1 MDLFPEG
8 KYSFNF
14 NQVSFNPQLIL
25 NMSIDKREF
34 DIIIWGASG
43 FTGRLVAEYLFQNYN
58 KDELNWAIAGR
69 DIYKLNKIRDQY
81 LDQNIPIITADSFEE
96 VSLVK
101 MTERTKVICTTV
113 GPYAKYGSQLVK
125 SCVKSKTHY
134 CDLAGEAQWIRKMID
149 TYHEAAIDNQI
160 KIVNS
165 CGFDSVPSDLGVYYI
180 HKNLSKKNLSIKMRV
195 TGAKGTYSGGTYAS
209 MQNIIKEASKDREV
223 RNSLTNPYGLNPKG
237 QQGGLDKRDLRS
249 VKYDKKIKSWI
260 SPFLMA
266 GINTR
271 IVRRSNALSNFS
283 YGKKFQ
289 YDEAVMT
296 GKGLKG
302 RLNGIILSIPLIF
315 LAAKPGSFINK
326 IFNIISPKPGQGP
339 NKKERENGYFSF
351 RFFVFDLE
359 GSESIFKVT
368 GDKDP
373 GYGSTS
379 KMLAESAVC
388 LAKDKLDDKY
398 GILTP
403 SYAMGNN
410 ILNRLISKAGLT
422 FNKIK

>member
-1 MDLFPEG
+1 MSNTRELDL
-8 KYSFNF
+8 
-14 NQVSFNPQLIL
+14 
-25 NMSIDKREF
+25 
-34 DIIIWGASG
+34 IIWGATG
-43 FTGRLVAEYLFQNYN
+43 FTGQLVSEYISKQYTNSTL
-58 KDELNWAIAGR
+58 KWGIAGR
-69 DIYKLNKIRDQY
+69 NKEKVLSVAKRLNIDEQR
-81 LDQNIPIITADSFEE
+81 IFIADSNNIDTLKKLT
-96 VSLVK
+96 SK
-101 MTERTKVICTTV
+101 TKVICTTV
-113 GPYAKYGSQLVK
+113 GPYAKYGSNLVEA
-125 SCVKSKTHY
+125 CVDTSTNY
-134 CDLAGEAQWIRKMID
+134 CDITGETQWIRKMID
-149 TYHEAAIDNQI
+149 KYHLKAKENKV
-160 KIVNS
+160 KIINS

-180 HKNLSKKNLSIKMRV
+180 HKNISKKNLSIKMRV

-209 MQNIIKEASKDREV
+209 MQNIIKEAYKDREV
-223 RNSLTNPYGLNPKG
+223 RKSLTNPYGLNPKG
-237 QQGGLDKRDLRS
+237 QQDGLDKRDLRS
-249 VKYDKKIKSWI
+249 VKYDKEIKSWI

-302 RLNGIILSIPLIF
+302 RLNGIILAIPLMF

-339 NKKERENGYFSF
+339 NKNERENGYFSF
-351 RFFVFDLE
+351 RFFVFDE
-359 GSESIFKVT
+359 QGVKSTFKVT
-368 GDKDP
+368 GDRDP

-398 GILTP
+398 GVLTP

>member
-1 MDLFPEG
+1 MDLFLED

-25 NMSIDKREF
+25 NMSIDKKEF
-34 DIIIWGASG
+34 DVIIWGASG

-69 DIYKLNKIRDQY
+69 DIKKLIKIRDQY
-81 LDQNIPIITADSFEE
+81 LDQNIPVIIANSFDE
-96 VSLVK
+96 VSLDK
-101 MTERTKVICTTV
+101 MTKRTKVICTTV

-149 TYHEAAIDNQI
+149 IYHEAATENQI

-180 HKNLSKKNLSIKMRV
+180 HKYLSKKNLSIKMRV

-209 MQNIIKEASKDREV
+209 MQNIIKDAYKDREV
-223 RNSLTNPYGLNPKG
+223 RKSLTNPYGLNPEG
-237 QQGGLDKRDLRS
+237 QQDGLDKRDLRS

-302 RLNGIILSIPLIF
+302 RLNGIILSIPLMF

-351 RFFVFDLE
+351 RFFVFDKE
-359 GSESIFKVT
+359 GEESIFKVT

-388 LAKDKLDDKY
+388 LAKDKLDNRY
-398 GILTP
+398 GLLTP
-403 SYAMGNN
+403 SYAMGDN
-410 ILNRLISKAGLT
+410 ILNRLILKAGLT

>member
-1 MDLFPEG
+1 MYLFLEG

-25 NMSIDKREF
+25 NMSVDKKEF
-34 DIIIWGASG
+34 DVIIWGASG

-69 DIYKLNKIRDQY
+69 DIKKLNKVKDQY
-81 LDQNIPIITADSFEE
+81 LDQNIPVIIADSFDE
-96 VSLVK
+96 VSLLK

-149 TYHEAAIDNQI
+149 LYHETARENQI

-180 HKNLSKKNLSIKMRV
+180 HKNISKKNLSIKMRV

-209 MQNIIKEASKDREV
+209 MQNIIKEAYKDREV
-223 RNSLTNPYGLNPKG
+223 RKSLTNPYGLNPKG
-237 QQGGLDKRDLRS
+237 QQDGLDKRDLRS

-315 LAAKPGSFINK
+315 LAAKPGSLINK

-351 RFFVFDLE
+351 RFFVFDQE
-359 GSESIFKVT
+359 GNESIYKVT

-388 LAKDKLDDKY
+388 LAKDKLDDRY
-398 GILTP
+398 GVLTP
-403 SYAMGNN
+403 SYAMGDN
-410 ILNRLISKAGLT
+410 ILNRLILKAGLT
-422 FNKIK
+422 FTRIK

>member
-1 MDLFPEG
+1 MDLFLED

-25 NMSIDKREF
+25 NMSIDKKEF
-34 DIIIWGASG
+34 DVIIWGASG

-69 DIYKLNKIRDQY
+69 DIKKLNKIRDQY
-81 LDQNIPIITADSFEE
+81 LDQNIPVIIADSFDE
-96 VSLVK
+96 VSLDK
-101 MTERTKVICTTV
+101 MTKRTKVICTTV

-149 TYHEAAIDNQI
+149 IYHEAATENQI

-180 HKNLSKKNLSIKMRV
+180 HKYLSKKNLSIKMRV

-209 MQNIIKEASKDREV
+209 MQNIIKDAYKDREV
-223 RNSLTNPYGLNPKG
+223 RKSLTNPYGLNPEG
-237 QQGGLDKRDLRS
+237 QQDGLDKRDLRS

-271 IVRRSNALSNFS
+271 IVRRSNALTNFS

-302 RLNGIILSIPLIF
+302 RLNGIILSIPLMF

-351 RFFVFDLE
+351 RFFVFDKE
-359 GSESIFKVT
+359 GEESIFKVT

-388 LAKDKLDDKY
+388 LAKDKLDNRY
-398 GILTP
+398 GLLTP
-403 SYAMGNN
+403 SYAMGDN
-410 ILNRLISKAGLT
+410 ILNRLILKAGLT